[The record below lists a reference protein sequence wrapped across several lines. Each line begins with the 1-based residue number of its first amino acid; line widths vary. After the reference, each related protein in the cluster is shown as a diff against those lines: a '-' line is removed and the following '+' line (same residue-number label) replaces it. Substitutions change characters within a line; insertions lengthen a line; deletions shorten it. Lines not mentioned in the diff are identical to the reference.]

1 MAIFCARLRP
11 GARTT
16 SAGLAKTALGTSRAR
31 FSSMP
36 LNLPICRLPINRD
49 TWLINAFTTEA
60 FLIRATE
67 ASVNRLFSIV
77 DAAAFLSIDD

>member
-1 MAIFCARLRP
+1 
-11 GARTT
+11 
-16 SAGLAKTALGTSRAR
+16 
-31 FSSMP
+31 MP